1 MERSGYVAIAGQP
14 NVGKSTLLNGL
25 LKKKLA
31 IISRRPETTRDNI
44 RGIFTEGNSQIIFT
58 DTPGIHRPHNLLG
71 KVMLTRAQ
79 SSLLEADIILLLT
92 EKRFALGSEDMNII
106 SRFPEQKEGKPV
118 ILVIN
123 KVDRIK
129 QKKSLL
135 PIIEKAKK
143 KYPFAEIIPMSA
155 LKARD
160 LEKLISVI
168 KSYLPKGPF
177 PYPKNQ
183 LTDKSDEFMVQ
194 EIIREKIL
202 TKTYEEVPHSVAV
215 VVTDTQEDK
224 KTELLNIS
232 ATIFVERTSQKAI
245 IIGKSGM
252 MIRTIGKLARME
264 IEELLGRRVY
274 LDLWVKVQ
282 DKWKRDPSA
291 LQEMGYG

>member
-1 MERSGYVAIAGQP
+1 MEKSGYVAIAGQP

-44 RGIFTEGNSQIIFT
+44 RGILTEKNLQIIFT

-79 SSLLEADIILLLT
+79 SSLLEADIILLVT
-92 EKRFALGSEDMNII
+92 EKRFALGSGDMNII
-106 SRFPEQKEGKPV
+106 SRFPEQKEGKTV

-129 QKKSLL
+129 QKRALL
-135 PIIEKAKK
+135 PIIEGAKK

-155 LKARD
+155 LDACD
-160 LEKLISVI
+160 LEKLMSVI
-168 KSYLPKGPF
+168 KSYLPEQPF
-177 PYPKNQ
+177 LYPKDQ
-183 LTDKSDEFMVQ
+183 LTDKSDEFMIQ

-202 TKTYEEVPHSVAV
+202 TKVYEEVPHSVAV
-215 VVTDTQEDK
+215 VVTDTQEDE

-232 ATIFVERTSQKAI
+232 ATIFVERTSQKPI

-252 MIRTIGKLARME
+252 MIRNIGKLARVE
-264 IEELLGRRVY
+264 IEELLNRRVY
-274 LDLWVKVQ
+274 LDLWVKVR
-282 DKWKRDPSA
+282 DKWKKDPNA
-291 LQEMGYG
+291 LEEMGYG